1 MKSIAIKNENNPYMH
16 TMPYITTWTND
27 DVLLLSICDAIQ
39 CGKTGNKIKMKMT
52 HSMSS
57 LSVLLAGQMWMPE
70 LGVLFMVG
78 YKLNNLNFHAIPN
91 CVDYSLNETL
101 IYIVSL
107 YDNRWNL
114 WKVEYFRKIVF
125 DNFYCLRAI
134 HTIQFP

>member
-1 MKSIAIKNENNPYMH
+1 M
-16 TMPYITTWTND
+16 
-27 DVLLLSICDAIQ
+27 
-39 CGKTGNKIKMKMT
+39 GNKNKMKMT

-78 YKLNNLNFHAIPN
+78 YRLNNLNFHAILN

-107 YDNRWNL
+107 YDNRLNPWEI
-114 WKVEYFRKIVF
+114 EYFRK
-125 DNFYCLRAI
+125 I

>member
-1 MKSIAIKNENNPYMH
+1 MNERRR
-16 TMPYITTWTND
+16 
-27 DVLLLSICDAIQ
+27 LLLSICDAIQ

-78 YKLNNLNFHAIPN
+78 NKLNNLNFHAIPN

-107 YDNRWNL
+107 YDNRLNPWE
-114 WKVEYFRKIVF
+114 VEYFRKYNSIPIK
-125 DNFYCLRAI
+125 NNNKLFYYKLGNYLKNNYFYVCI
-134 HTIQFP
+134 